1 MHNVLKA
8 FFMSIKNNQIFTGQS
23 NQIFT
28 GQNNKIFTG
37 QNNQIFTGQNENKYA
52 LAEELIKDFICKE

>member
-8 FFMSIKNNQIFTGQS
+8 FFMSIK
-23 NQIFT
+23 
-28 GQNNKIFTG
+28 
-37 QNNQIFTGQNENKYA
+37 NNQIFTGQNENKYA